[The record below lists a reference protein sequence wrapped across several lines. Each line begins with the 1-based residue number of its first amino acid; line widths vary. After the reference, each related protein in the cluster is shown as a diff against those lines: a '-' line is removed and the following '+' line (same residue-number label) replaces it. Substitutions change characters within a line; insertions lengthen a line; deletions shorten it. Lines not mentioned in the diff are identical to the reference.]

1 MTASFFGGVYAH
13 SHAAHN
19 VRTIM
24 ASVRLPNDANDRL

>member
-19 VRTIM
+19 VRTTALFVYPTMLI
-24 ASVRLPNDANDRL
+24 VD